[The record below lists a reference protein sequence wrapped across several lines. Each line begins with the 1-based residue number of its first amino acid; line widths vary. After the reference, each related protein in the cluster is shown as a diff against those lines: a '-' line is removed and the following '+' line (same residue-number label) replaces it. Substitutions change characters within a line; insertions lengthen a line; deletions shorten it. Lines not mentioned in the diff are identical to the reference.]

1 MTKFDQQTKQHMV
14 AHMNED
20 HVDAMRDYCRL
31 KGVNTF
37 MDDPKMLSIDSDGF
51 DMLVNGAN
59 LRIDFS
65 QECETPQQI
74 REALV
79 EMAKQARQD

>member
-1 MTKFDQQTKQHMV
+1 MNKFDKQTEQHMV

-31 KGVNTF
+31 NGIATF
-37 MDDPKMLSIDSDGF
+37 DQSPKMLKIDSAGF
-51 DMLVNGAN
+51 EMLVNN
-59 LRIDFS
+59 ERIRIDFVR
-65 QECETPQQI
+65 ECETPQQV

-79 EMAKQARQD
+79 EMAKQARQK

>member
-1 MTKFDQQTKQHMV
+1 MFDEQTEQDMV

-31 KGVNTF
+31 NGIKTF
-37 MDDPKMLSIDSDGF
+37 KTDPKMLSIDRAGVVI
-51 DMLVNGAN
+51 LVNDEN

-65 QECETPQQI
+65 QECETPQQV
-74 REALV
+74 RAALV
-79 EMAKQARQD
+79 ELAKEARQ